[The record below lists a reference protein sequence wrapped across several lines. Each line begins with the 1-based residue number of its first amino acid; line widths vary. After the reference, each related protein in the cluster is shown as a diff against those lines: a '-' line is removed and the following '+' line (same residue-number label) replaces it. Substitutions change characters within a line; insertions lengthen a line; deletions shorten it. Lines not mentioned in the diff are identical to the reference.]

1 MTTSRGIVNEQ
12 GNPDINITAIRLL
25 LDWQRGR
32 IPFLSEPPLNDEIN
46 KNPKILFNYNYVD
59 ARWSNE

>member
-1 MTTSRGIVNEQ
+1 MTLSRGIVDDN
-12 GNPDINITAIRLL
+12 GNPDIKLTSVRLL

-32 IPFLSEPPLNDEIN
+32 IPFLCEPPINDEII
-46 KNPKILFNYNYVD
+46 KEKILFKYNYID